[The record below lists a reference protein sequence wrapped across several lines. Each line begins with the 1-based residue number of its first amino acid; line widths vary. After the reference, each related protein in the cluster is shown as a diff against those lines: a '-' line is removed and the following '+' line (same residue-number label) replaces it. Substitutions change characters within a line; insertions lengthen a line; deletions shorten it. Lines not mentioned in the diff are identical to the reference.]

1 MLGSPSRERTVV
13 FGVVAAALA
22 LMAGLIAVLWQPA
35 PPKVLVMSTG
45 AEDGAYHAFAQQYRA
60 ILAASGIDL
69 VLKPSSGAAENLERL
84 RQGAASAALIQGG
97 LIEPGDAPGIESLG
111 GMFYE
116 PLWVFH
122 RLGSTPTQLTE
133 LAGKRLAIGA
143 PGSGTRVL
151 ALQAL
156 ALNRRP
162 GPGPVLVETGG
173 LAAAKA
179 LLDGD
184 VDAAMFVSAPEGAA
198 VQRLL
203 VEPGIQLLSFR
214 RAEAYTRRLPFLTR
228 LDLPEGAFDLAR
240 NIPPAATALIAPT
253 ASLVVSGDLHPVAA
267 ELLLEAARQVHGRG
281 DVLWAP
287 GRFPSAEVHE
297 FPLSVDA
304 EAFYKNGPSMLR
316 RYLPYWSVA
325 WIQRLLIFGLPVLA
339 IGLPMLRFLPG
350 LYRWSVRRRVYRWY
364 GELAFIERALK
375 QGQGDAEAHRRRLD
389 DIEGRISNLRVPP
402 AFAGE
407 AYALKMHLQLV
418 RGLIATHAARP
429 PAIADDA

>member
-1 MLGSPSRERTVV
+1 M
-13 FGVVAAALA
+13 
-22 LMAGLIAVLWQPA
+22 
-35 PPKVLVMSTG
+35 
-45 AEDGAYHAFAQQYRA
+45 
-60 ILAASGIDL
+60 
-69 VLKPSSGAAENLERL
+69 KPGE
-84 RQGAASAALIQGG
+84 
-97 LIEPGDAPGIESLG
+97 APGIESLG

-122 RLGSTPTQLTE
+122 RLPSTPTQLTE
-133 LAGKRLAIGA
+133 LAGKRVAVGA

-162 GPGPVLVETGG
+162 GPDPVLVEIGG

-179 LLDGD
+179 LLDGE

-203 VEPGIQLLSFR
+203 VAPGVQLFSFR

-228 LDLPEGAFDLAR
+228 LDLPEGAIDLAR

-253 ASLVVSGDLHPVAA
+253 ARLVVSGELHPVAA
-267 ELLLEAARQVHGRG
+267 ELLLDAARQVHGRG
-281 DVLWAP
+281 DVLWRS
-287 GRFPSAEVHE
+287 GTFPSAEVHE
-297 FPLSVDA
+297 YPLSVDA

-325 WIQRLLIFGLPVLA
+325 WIQRLLIFGLPVL
-339 IGLPMLRFLPG
+339 IFGLPLLRFLPG

-364 GELAFIERALK
+364 GELSFIERALK
-375 QGQGDAEAHRRRLD
+375 QGQGDAEEQRRRLD
-389 DIEGRISNLRVPP
+389 DIEGRIGNLRVPP
-402 AFAGE
+402 PFAGE

-418 RGLIATHAARP
+418 RGLIGSRVARP
-429 PAIADDA
+429 TAAVDDA